1 MLATKEVPLSIA
13 NPFTGGLRFFLSSF
27 KRIAV
32 TLRSGLAIVLIGLS
46 LGTFS
51 NCASQEAIPPESG
64 AYFQAFGKWRR
75 QVESYVQYVKT
86 AYPQDS
92 DRYKEAQRR
101 YIGAETK
108 ANALIDRL
116 LMDFSNG
123 VNLASSEVFDTA
135 LDLAFAKSG
144 AFLTYLETS
153 ANSRDSGMSPQTPI
167 DRQSLKLESL
177 QLSEEYRTA
186 HTPRREV
193 LRSQLREMKWK
204 AFEDL

>member
-51 NCASQEAIPPESG
+51 NCASQEAIPPE
-64 AYFQAFGKWRR
+64 
-75 QVESYVQYVKT
+75 
-86 AYPQDS
+86 
-92 DRYKEAQRR
+92 
-101 YIGAETK
+101 
-108 ANALIDRL
+108 
-116 LMDFSNG
+116 
-123 VNLASSEVFDTA
+123 
-135 LDLAFAKSG
+135 SG